1 MIDFET
7 ACALINELSER
18 TGTERVALESAFERV
33 LAEPVVAAINSP
45 RQDVSAMDGY
55 AVRDSDLA
63 ELPARL
69 DVAGEAY
76 AADAAPT
83 SVEKGSCVRIFTGG
97 PVPNGADRVVI
108 QEVVRREGRQA
119 FFDEPCP
126 SSRNIR
132 DKGSDFL
139 EGDLILSPGCRLGAR
154 AIVAA
159 AAADVADVKVF
170 QRPKVVVLATGDE
183 LAAPGQARNSLGA
196 IPESVAFGVAA
207 MVSRWGGECAER
219 KRLPDEP
226 EVLESAAREALGAAD
241 LVVVT
246 GGASVGERD
255 YSRSMFSKLGLEL
268 IFSKV
273 AIKPGKPVWLGRSAG
288 RLVLGLPGN
297 PTSALVTARLFLAP
311 LLMRLGGGEADKAWN
326 WVKAPLFS
334 DLGVGGGRETFLRA
348 RWRSGAVHPLSDQ
361 DSGAQRALAGADL
374 LVRRAIDAPALGAGE
389 LVEILDF

>member
-7 ACALINELSER
+7 ACALINEISER
-18 TGTERVALESAFERV
+18 TGIEHVPLEGGFERV
-33 LAEPVVAAINSP
+33 LAEPVVAAIDSP

-69 DVAGEAY
+69 EVAGEAF
-76 AADAAPT
+76 AGDAAPT
-83 SVEKGSCVRIFTGG
+83 SVEKGCCVRIFTGG
-97 PVPNGADRVVI
+97 PVPHGADRVVI
-108 QEVVRREGRQA
+108 QEVVKRDGHQA
-119 FFDEPCP
+119 IFDAPNP

-132 DKGSDFL
+132 GKGSDFL
-139 EGDLILSPGCRLGAR
+139 EGDLILSPGTWLDAR
-154 AIVAA
+154 SIVAA
-159 AAADVADVKVF
+159 AAADIAEVKVF
-170 QRPKVVVLATGDE
+170 ERPRVIVLATGDE
-183 LAAPGQARNSLGA
+183 LAAPGHARNSSGA

-207 MVSRWGGECAER
+207 MVRRWGGECVAC

-226 EVLESAAREALGAAD
+226 DVLESAAREALGAAD

-246 GGASVGERD
+246 GGASVGEKD
-255 YSRSMFSKLGLEL
+255 YSRSMFSRLGLEI

-273 AIKPGKPVWLGRSAG
+273 AIKPGKPVWLGRSAD

-311 LLMRLGGGEADKAWN
+311 LLLKLGGGHADMAWN
-326 WVKAPLFS
+326 WVKAPIFG
-334 DLGVGGGRETFLRA
+334 DLALGGGRETFLRA
-348 RWRSGAVHPLSDQ
+348 CWKGGAVDPLSDQ
-361 DSGAQRALAGADL
+361 DSGAQRVLAKADL

-389 LVEILDF
+389 LVEVLDF